1 MNTIVEVGFR
11 GISFPFRIGNRGGV
25 VMSGTSAYEVP
36 HILESMQQILLTKPR
51 ERGMETDFHCEV
63 INNVFG
69 INNENLYALVEYQVK
84 SALEKWEDR
93 ITVDSVNVY
102 GEDNTVYADIT
113 FTAKLYNAVY
123 RAKMKVGDLIVTNSN

>member
-69 INNENLYALVEYQVK
+69 INNENLYNLVEYQVK

-93 ITVDSVNVY
+93 ITVDNVKVY

-113 FTAKLYNAVY
+113 FTVKLYNTLY
-123 RAKMKVGDLIVTNSN
+123 KAKMKVGDLIVTNSN

>member
-69 INNENLYALVEYQVK
+69 INNENLYNLVEYQVK

-93 ITVDSVNVY
+93 ITVDSVKVY

-123 RAKMKVGDLIVTNSN
+123 SAKMKVGDLIVTNSN

>member
-69 INNENLYALVEYQVK
+69 INNENLYNLVEYQVK

-93 ITVDSVNVY
+93 ITVDSVKVY
-102 GEDNTVYADIT
+102 GEDNAVYADIT

>member
-69 INNENLYALVEYQVK
+69 INNENLYALVAYQVK

>member
-69 INNENLYALVEYQVK
+69 INNENLYTLVEYQVK

-93 ITVDSVNVY
+93 ITVDSVKVY

-123 RAKMKVGDLIVTNSN
+123 SAKMKVGDLIVTNSN